1 MRRRSDKSVPVSR
14 RSRFETASFTDTR
27 RSITGQ
33 SGKRLETT
41 CPPSKP
47 KPNSYSLRSAE
58 IHQFYVEHS
67 TPRLQARTADQLNIR
82 RRNART
88 EVTVFTEF
96 LTSMTP
102 RWKH

>member
-14 RSRFETASFTDTR
+14 RSRFETASFTDTT
-27 RSITGQ
+27 RSITRQ

-47 KPNSYSLRSAE
+47 KPNSYSLWSAE

-67 TPRLQARTADQLNIR
+67 TPRLQSRTADQLNII
-82 RRNART
+82 RRNALT
-88 EVTVFTEF
+88 EVTVVT
-96 LTSMTP
+96 LRLARIAP
-102 RWKH
+102 HLL